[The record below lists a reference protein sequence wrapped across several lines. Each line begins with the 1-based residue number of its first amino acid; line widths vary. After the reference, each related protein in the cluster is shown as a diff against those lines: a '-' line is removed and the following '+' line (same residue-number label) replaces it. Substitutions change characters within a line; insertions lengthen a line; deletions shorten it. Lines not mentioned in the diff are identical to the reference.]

1 MNNLPDRLLEP
12 DDVNNNNNKMNELTK
27 IMILLFNIQT
37 KFNNEVYKKLHSS
50 IEIVNK
56 TDTKKTDVNT
66 ILLTELN
73 NKIDKYLFY
82 SSIGIGLSLGTLCYV
97 TIFRT

>member
-12 DDVNNNNNKMNELTK
+12 DDVNNNSNKMNELTK

-37 KFNNEVYKKLHSS
+37 KFNNDVYKKLHPR
-50 IEIVNK
+50 EIVNK
-56 TDTKKTDVNT
+56 IDTKKTDINT
-66 ILLTELN
+66 ILLIELN

>member
-1 MNNLPDRLLEP
+1 MNNSSDRLLEP
-12 DDVNNNNNKMNELTK
+12 DDVNNNNNNKMNELTK

-37 KFNNEVYKKLHSS
+37 KFNNEVYKKLYPL
-50 IEIVNK
+50 IEI
-56 TDTKKTDVNT
+56 DSKKTDINT

>member
-37 KFNNEVYKKLHSS
+37 KFNNDVYKKLYSR
-50 IEIVNK
+50 EIVK
-56 TDTKKTDVNT
+56 KIDTKKTDVNT

>member
-1 MNNLPDRLLEP
+1 MDNLPDRLLEP
-12 DDVNNNNNKMNELTK
+12 DDINNNNNKINELIK

-37 KFNNEVYKKLHSS
+37 KFNNDVYKKLHSR
-50 IEIVNK
+50 EIVNK
-56 TDTKKTDVNT
+56 TDTKKPDINT
-66 ILLTELN
+66 ILLTNLN
-73 NKIDKYLFY
+73 NKIDNYLFY